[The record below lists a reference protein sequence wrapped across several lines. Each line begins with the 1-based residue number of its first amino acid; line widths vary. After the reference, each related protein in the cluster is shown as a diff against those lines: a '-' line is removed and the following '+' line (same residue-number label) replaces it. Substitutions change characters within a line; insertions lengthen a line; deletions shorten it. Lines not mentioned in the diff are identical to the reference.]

1 MKSLLIFTFFVS
13 LSIHAQVSY
22 QSALQLAQSRASKMS
37 GEITNSKIGNLTNGK
52 RNYWF
57 IAVYYDG
64 GACLMSVPETKLE
77 IVSSKCVNRYRID
90 ELIEMFNEI
99 TEYID
104 PVEIKRIKQQE
115 EIEKRRRE
123 EEEIRL
129 LEENRKQQ
137 VIKDSISKILSFAE
151 LKFQNKEYNEAI
163 LLYENILALDSNHT
177 YSKNKINQIN
187 EILKFL
193 KERNLK
199 TFDYSQLENL
209 SYKKNINLIQDDVLK
224 YINPVPKGD
233 LKLDFYFSF
242 DTLGVNRSTYK
253 VEGSNSNYY
262 RSQFENVV
270 KQFSLPI
277 PSQYGYYVNASID
290 NKYNISWATDEKLFR
305 YTANGIK
312 QLKGDITEIEIY
324 QNYIKTMNYYGDFT
338 IESKS
343 IIVNNESFLNAK
355 VTSYNSK
362 AGPANVI
369 YSLILP
375 GVGTKKVTYGEKGTG
390 RMVTFLISS
399 AFAYSMKS
407 YSNKKYDLY
416 MNSMGDKSL
425 EYYEQANKANKI
437 FLTSVGLAT
446 SIYIYDIF
454 YVIGKGVRNKKNQKE
469 INSKIPN
476 FKPVVYDNIILK

>member
-1 MKSLLIFTFFVS
+1 MKSLLIFTFLIC
-13 LSIHAQVSY
+13 LSSHAQVSY

-77 IVSSKCVNRYRID
+77 IASSKCVNQYRID
-90 ELIEMFNEI
+90 ELIEIFNEI

-104 PVEIKRIKQQE
+104 PIEIKRIKQQE
-115 EIEKRRRE
+115 QIEKRRKE
-123 EEEIRL
+123 EEELRL

-137 VIKDSISKILSFAE
+137 IIKDSIAKILSFAD
-151 LKFQNKEYNEAI
+151 LKFQNKEYNQAV
-163 LLYENILALDSNHT
+163 LLYENILVLDSNHT

-187 EILKFL
+187 EILEFL
-193 KERNLK
+193 KERNQK
-199 TFDYSQLENL
+199 TYDYSQLENL
-209 SYKKNINLIQDDVLK
+209 GYKKNIQLIQDDLFK
-224 YINPVPKGD
+224 YINPLSKG
-233 LKLDFYFSF
+233 KLILDIHFGF
-242 DTLGVNRSTYK
+242 DTLGLNRSTYK
-253 VEGSNSNYY
+253 IEGSNSNSY

-277 PSQYGYYVNASID
+277 PSQFGYFVNASSD
-290 NKYNISWATDEKLFR
+290 KRYDISWASDEKLFR
-305 YTANGIK
+305 YTSNGTK
-312 QLKGDITEIEIY
+312 QIKGDVTEIELY
-324 QNYIKTMNYYGDFT
+324 QNYINTLDYYGYYT
-338 IESKS
+338 IQSKS
-343 IIVNNESFLNAK
+343 VIVNNESFLNSK
-355 VTSYNSK
+355 VTSYYTK

-399 AFAYSMKS
+399 ALAYGMNS
-407 YSNKKYDLY
+407 YKNKKYDLY
-416 MNSMGDKSL
+416 MNSMGDESL
-425 EYYEQANKANKI
+425 EFYEQANKANKI
-437 FLTSVGLAT
+437 FLTSVGLST

-454 YVIGKGVRNKKNQKE
+454 YVIGKGVKNKKNQKE